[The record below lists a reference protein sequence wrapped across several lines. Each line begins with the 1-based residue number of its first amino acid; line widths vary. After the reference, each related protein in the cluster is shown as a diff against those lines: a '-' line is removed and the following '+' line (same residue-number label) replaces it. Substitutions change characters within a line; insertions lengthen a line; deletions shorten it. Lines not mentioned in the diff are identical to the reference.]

1 MNHPPVITVLDRVL
15 EHATFRNLAYLSGSY
30 VLLQSLLFSYKLVR
44 NIFSPLR
51 YLAGPRNDSFI
62 FGNSKLVFGGPVGVT
77 HEAWAEK
84 YGHTYAYHGILF
96 SHSLFTTDTRALSF
110 VLAQSDSFP
119 KPGVVRRNF
128 GNNLGK
134 GLLYAEFDVHR
145 RQRRLMVSLVDVL
158 YHGDLMI
165 PQNPSFGP
173 PQVRA
178 LVPVFWN
185 KSNELKDIWLDM
197 VREGPAVIDVLPW
210 LARATL
216 DIIGVAGFDYHFNS
230 LKNEDEDELSRAF
243 AKVFS
248 SGQQMTPWTFLIGL
262 IPGMRL
268 LPNSRTSRIQANK
281 KIMNRI
287 GRRLVEE
294 KKAALVEEQKTGS
307 AAQGRDLLTLLIKSN
322 MAYENENQ
330 RMSDEEV
337 LAQIATFLVAGHETT
352 ATATTWALYALTKHP
367 ECQKKLRR
375 ELLDSGLGDEP
386 SMAELDRLPY
396 LDNVVRETMRVH
408 PAVTSTMREVTHDV
422 QIPVSKS
429 FKDRNGVEQ
438 TSIGVQ
444 KGDTVFIPILVMNR
458 NKEIWGE
465 DAEVFRPER
474 WDNLPENV
482 KDMPS
487 VWDHLMSF
495 ISGPHACIGFRFAII
510 EMKALLYSLIR
521 AVEFEID
528 PKIVI
533 EAQASIVTR
542 PRIASEP
549 EKGNQMPL
557 ICKPVL
563 AI

>member
-1 MNHPPVITVLDRVL
+1 MVIRMHTVD
-15 EHATFRNLAYLSGSY
+15 FYS
-30 VLLQSLLFSYKLVR
+30 
-44 NIFSPLR
+44 
-51 YLAGPRNDSFI
+51 
-62 FGNSKLVFGGPVGVT
+62 
-77 HEAWAEK
+77 
-84 YGHTYAYHGILF
+84 
-96 SHSLFTTDTRALSF
+96 

-134 GLLYAEFDVHR
+134 GLLYAEFDTHR
-145 RQRRLMVSLVDVL
+145 RQRRLM
-158 YHGDLMI
+158 
-165 PQNPSFGP
+165 NPSFGP

-197 VREGPAVIDVLPW
+197 LREGRPVVIDVLPW

-230 LKNEDEDELSRAF
+230 LKNEDQDELSRAF

-268 LPNSRTSRIQANK
+268 LPNSRASRIQANK

-287 GRRLVEE
+287 GKRLVEE

-322 MAYENENQ
+322 MAYENENH

-408 PAVTSTMREVTHDV
+408 PAVTSTAREVTHDV

-429 FKDRNGVEQ
+429 FQDRYGVER

-444 KGDTVFIPILVMNR
+444 KGDTVIIPILVMNR

-482 KDMPS
+482 KDMPG

-521 AVEFEID
+521 NIEFEID

-549 EKGNQMPL
+549 EKGNQMPV